1 MDLSFFKDYDI
12 RGTYP
17 DQLNAQVVGFIGRA
31 IVEYFK
37 PKRVAV
43 ARDMRTSGKELSDAL
58 ISAFTAMGVAVGD
71 AGETGT
77 EIAYF
82 LAGTADFDLVIMI
95 SASHNPPQYNGLKI
109 VKKGPVGVNSDSG
122 LFAIRDLV
130 RQDPLPAAKNPSPVT
145 HLDVWSEWKQKVL
158 SLVDISQL
166 KPLSVVADAGNGM
179 AGKLV
184 PMVFE
189 GLPIRLTPLYFE
201 LDGSFPHHVP
211 NPLIET
217 NNADLAAKMREVHAD
232 VGLAFDGD
240 ADRVFFIDDRGRFVS
255 GTIVTAMLAKN
266 MLKKHPGE
274 YILYSAVCGRI
285 VPETVAR
292 YGGKSRRVRVGHSYM
307 KNYMRQ
313 YHAIFGGEHSGHYYH
328 RDFFNSETGV
338 GTALMVLELISR
350 DSCKFSEIV
359 DEFAKYPDSGEINFS
374 VPDAAGTITAIKR
387 SFIDAKTVD
396 ELDGL
401 SVWYDN
407 WWFNIRGSHTE
418 PLIRLN
424 VEADNHEILQQKTDV
439 LIAQIES
446 LGGKKK

>member
-1 MDLSFFKDYDI
+1 MDLSIFKDYDI

-17 DQLNAQVVGFIGRA
+17 IQLNAEVVGFIGRA

-37 PKRVAV
+37 PKSIAV
-43 ARDMRTSGKELSDAL
+43 ARDMRMSGKELSDAL
-58 ISAFTAMGVAVGD
+58 ISSFTNLGVAVAD

-95 SASHNPPQYNGLKI
+95 SASHNPANYNGLKI

-122 LFAIRDLV
+122 LFAIRDQV
-130 RQDPLPAAKNPSPVT
+130 RQDPVRATKTPQPVT
-145 HLDVWSEWKQKVL
+145 HIDVWDDWKQKVL
-158 SLVDISQL
+158 TLVDTSVL
-166 KPLSVVADAGNGM
+166 KPLSVVVDAGNGM

-189 GLPIRLTPLYFE
+189 GLPIKLTPLYFE

-211 NPLIET
+211 NPLIEA
-217 NNADLAAKMREVHAD
+217 NNADIMAKMKELNAD

-255 GTIVTAMLAKN
+255 GTTITALLAASI
-266 MLKKHPGE
+266 LRKHPGE

-292 YGGKSRRVRVGHSYM
+292 LGGKSRRVRVGHSYM

-350 DSCKFSEIV
+350 DSCKFSDIV
-359 DEFAKYPDSGEINFS
+359 DEFAKYPASGEINFS
-374 VPDAAGTITAIKR
+374 VPDTAGTISSIKR
-387 SFIDAKTVD
+387 SFTDAKSVD

-401 SVWYDN
+401 SVWYDD

-424 VEADNHEILQQKTDV
+424 VEADTKELLKEKTAMLVAKIKKD
-439 LIAQIES
+439 S
-446 LGGKKK
+446 LS